1 MMMRLKKFLHQYN
14 VNIIDFSLSNE
25 NIFVFFL
32 ILAPYSSNVF
42 QQQPQ
47 HFHPEHATQSP
58 PTTIPPGI
66 SHRADF
72 WGK

>member
-1 MMMRLKKFLHQYN
+1 
-14 VNIIDFSLSNE
+14 
-25 NIFVFFL
+25 L